1 MKKDVKKF
9 DLVKVSGIMVLF
21 TVLLTWIVPQGSF
34 SGTAISV
41 TEITRIGLFDFF
53 TYGLLGMY
61 YFTVLVT
68 FVFVLGGFYQVL
80 SRIGGYQALIS
91 KIAKLFKKK
100 EKDITTSTAAQ
111 EINILD
117 IKNNLIYTRD
127 NLIIAILKI
136 NSLNMQLFSKKEL
149 INKIKD
155 IF

>member
-41 TEITRIGLFDFF
+41 TKITRIGLFDFF

-68 FVFVLGGFYQVL
+68 FIFVLGGFYQVL

-91 KIAKLFKKK
+91 KIAKLFNSSSF
-100 EKDITTSTAAQ
+100 ILLLLST
-111 EINILD
+111 ISTFL
-117 IKNNLIYTRD
+117 
-127 NLIIAILKI
+127 
-136 NSLNMQLFSKKEL
+136 SFS
-149 INKIKD
+149 
-155 IF
+155 